1 MPSQQVHREGACHSR
16 AGECHSG
23 GNGSKST
30 QSELHNRCAVKHGGG
45 VPQQSGGGGSQ
56 YSGGQ
61 NSPWSELRNKRA
73 VNIHGV
79 GVSQQSGG
87 ITVKVM
93 EASPLSLS
101 STMNVLSQQSGGV
114 S

>member
-1 MPSQQVHREGACHSR
+1 MEVMEASPLSLSSIIDVRSNMEGACHSR
-16 AGECHSG
+16 
-23 GNGSKST
+23 
-30 QSELHNRCAVKHGGG
+30 V
-45 VPQQSGGGGSQ
+45 GGGGSQ